1 MKMIR
6 IIYITLA
13 ILLATNLSS
22 CKKDDVEIVNQD
34 LSYQLD
40 PDYIFVDIPE
50 EFKFNPNNI
59 AYLAGRN
66 ELGISFR
73 FDEETDKI
81 ILSETQIPITIRL
94 KKPLSE
100 TVIIVFTED
109 ESLIDN
115 YMGEKDGYVSFPEG
129 VLSNTT
135 FTIPKGE
142 TEVEGVIKFENAE
155 LLIGAPKYLVGL
167 RMTLK
172 SELENISISSDKYAI
187 YIKASESSLK
197 NEENVSY
204 ATALPSTM
212 YYEID
217 RGELSGHSDYA
228 SDHVFKLFNGGI
240 WTDNWWIP
248 TGRPEDLIVTLPKGK
263 VGAIRM
269 YFNNYWSEKTVKSVK
284 IAVSADG
291 IKFFEQGKVTNP
303 TASITTFYILFD
315 NPNEITHI
323 RFYEFVAHTSE
334 AADISQI
341 KVYTV
346 D

>member
-1 MKMIR
+1 MIR

-13 ILLATNLSS
+13 ILLAANLSS
-22 CKKDDVEIVNQD
+22 CKKDDVEIVSQD

-50 EFKFNPNNI
+50 EFKFNPDNI
-59 AYLAGRN
+59 AYLAGKN

-73 FDEETDKI
+73 FDEESNKI
-81 ILSETQIPITIRL
+81 ILSESQIPITIRL

-100 TVIIVFTED
+100 TVNIVFTED

-115 YMGEKDGYVSFPEG
+115 YMGDKVGYVSFPEG

-142 TEVEGVIKFENAE
+142 TEVEGVIEFQNPE

-172 SELENISISSDKYAI
+172 SELENISISSDKYAL

-217 RGELSGHSDYA
+217 RRELSGHSDYA
-228 SDHVFKLFNGGI
+228 SDHVFKLFNGD
-240 WTDNWWIP
+240 TYSDNWWIP

-269 YFNNYWSEKTVKSVK
+269 YFSNYWYEKTVKSVK

-291 IKFFEQGKVTNP
+291 INFFEQGKVTNP
-303 TASITTFYILFD
+303 TASIGNFYILFD

-323 RFYEFVAHTSE
+323 RFYEFVTHTSE

>member
-1 MKMIR
+1 MKIKHLAF
-6 IIYITLA
+6 TL
-13 ILLATNLSS
+13 LLFIPLLLSCS
-22 CKKDDVEIVNQD
+22 REVEIVEFD
-34 LSYQLD
+34 DTFEIDEGYV
-40 PDYIFVDIPE
+40 FVDIPE
-50 EFKFNPNNI
+50 KMNYNPNNI
-59 AYLAGRN
+59 IYYSGATEAVLTYTL
-66 ELGISFR
+66 
-73 FDEETDKI
+73 DEDNSVLMKDKK
-81 ILSETQIPITIRL
+81 IPVVIKL
-94 KKPLSE
+94 KKPLTE
-100 TVIIVFTED
+100 DVNVVFTVD
-109 ESLIDN
+109 ESLLDN
-115 YMGEKDGYVSFPEG
+115 YTGEQLDYKSFPEG
-129 VLSNTT
+129 T
-135 FTIPKGE
+135 FANAVITIPKGV
-142 TEVEGVIKFENAE
+142 TTVEGWIELNNTDQFNALPGYLTGLKMILQKETDNTVISRINHSLFIKVNQS
-155 LLIGAPKYLVGL
+155 K
-167 RMTLK
+167 LK
-172 SELENISISSDKYAI
+172 D
-187 YIKASESSLK
+187 
-197 NEENVSY
+197 EENVSY

-240 WTDNWWIP
+240 WSDNWWIP

-269 YFNNYWSEKTVKSVK
+269 YFNNYWSGKTVKSVK

-303 TASITTFYILFD
+303 NASITTFYILFD

-323 RFYEFVAHTSE
+323 RFYEFVTHNSE

>member
-1 MKMIR
+1 MIR

-40 PDYIFVDIPE
+40 PDYIFVDIPK

-100 TVIIVFTED
+100 TVNIVFTED

-115 YMGEKDGYVSFPEG
+115 YTGDKVGYVSFPEG

-142 TEVEGVIKFENAE
+142 TEVEGVIEFQNPE

-172 SELENISISSDKYAI
+172 SELENISISSDKYAL

-197 NEENVSY
+197 NEENISY
-204 ATALPSTM
+204 DTALPSSMTFH
-212 YYEID
+212 EVD
-217 RGELSGHSDYA
+217 RRELEGHSDYA
-228 SDHVFKLFNGGI
+228 SAHVYKLFNGDTY
-240 WTDNWWIP
+240 WDNWWIP

-269 YFNNYWSEKTVKSVK
+269 YFNNYRYDKTVKSVK
-284 IAVSADG
+284 ISVSADG
-291 IKFFEQGKVTNP
+291 VNFFEQGSITNP
-303 TASITTFYILFD
+303 NSSIGNFYILFD
-315 NPNEITHI
+315 NPNEISHI
-323 RFYEFVAHTSE
+323 RFYEFVAHSSE